1 MNRPLCVSSYIK
13 SFEGDSKNRCNI
25 MIRTEDDIIK
35 AIERGERMIKT
46 AHAFGKNQSEVFG
59 HVRY

>member
-1 MNRPLCVSSYIK
+1 
-13 SFEGDSKNRCNI
+13 